1 MTFLNP
7 LARQRTAVDL
17 PREGCSRD
25 CPALVFLLALDK
37 AVAVIYHTIL
47 LFVLGLPSVLCRLYC
62 ETQSFWSTLKIIPL
76 PKNRTLL

>member
-25 CPALVFLLALDK
+25 CHPPLFLLARGK
-37 AVAVIYHTIL
+37 AIAVIYHTVI
-47 LFVLGLPSVLCRLYC
+47 LFVPGRSSVLCRLYC
-62 ETQSFWSTLKIIPL
+62 ETQS
-76 PKNRTLL
+76 